1 MPVAVVASQ
10 ARGVQ
15 SREQTRLAQAD
26 LADQPLEAVPFSAG
40 CAGFAQVIVDDR
52 DALSRPAECDG
63 AIHQMILKFG
73 AFLMLADLTR
83 CGLTDIN
90 IRKLRSMCRRN
101 AFSALSGR
109 DQHDLGPRPD
119 YAPESLRSAG
129 RADWGLP
136 VATLSAAA
144 EAVDG

>member
-15 SREQTRLAQAD
+15 TQDQSRFAQAD
-26 LADQPLEAVPFSAG
+26 LADQPLKAVPFGAG
-40 CAGFAQVIVDDR
+40 SAGFAQVIVDDR

-73 AFLMLADLTR
+73 AFLMLADLTSR
-83 CGLTDIN
+83 RLTNIN

-109 DQHDLGPRPD
+109 DQHGLGPRRE
-119 YAPESLRSAG
+119 YAAESLRSAG

-144 EAVDG
+144 EAVDA

>member
-1 MPVAVVASQ
+1 
-10 ARGVQ
+10 
-15 SREQTRLAQAD
+15 
-26 LADQPLEAVPFSAG
+26 
-40 CAGFAQVIVDDR
+40 
-52 DALSRPAECDG
+52 
-63 AIHQMILKFG
+63 MILKLG

-83 CGLTDIN
+83 RRLTNVN

-109 DQHDLGPRPD
+109 DQHDLGPLRE
-119 YAPESLRSAG
+119 YAAESLRSAG